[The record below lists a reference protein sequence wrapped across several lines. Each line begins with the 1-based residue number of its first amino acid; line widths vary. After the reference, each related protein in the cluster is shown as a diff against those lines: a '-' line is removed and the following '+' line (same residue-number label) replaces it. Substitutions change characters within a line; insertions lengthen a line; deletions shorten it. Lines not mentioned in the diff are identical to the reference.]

1 MNKALKVTL
10 LASIILNVL
19 LVGVLLGQL
28 PTRFATRSSFQ
39 QRMDT
44 AINDLPEPARS
55 RFRDKMEQTRKEVQT
70 IRDEIQKAR
79 NETIR
84 VFVADPFDG
93 AAYDRHVSHITE
105 LRVELGKRMAASM
118 KEFATGLPSE
128 QRQML
133 AEGLKRP
140 ATASR

>member
-1 MNKALKVTL
+1 MNKALKITL

-19 LVGVLLGQL
+19 FLGVLLGQL
-28 PTRFATRSSFQ
+28 PNRFAMGSSFQ
-39 QRMDT
+39 QRMDA

-55 RFRDKMEQTRKEVQT
+55 RFRDKIEQTRKEVQP
-70 IRDEIQKAR
+70 IRDQLQQAR

-84 VFVADPFDG
+84 VFAAEPFDE
-93 AAYDRHVSHITE
+93 AAYDRHVSDISE

-118 KEFATGLPSE
+118 KQLATGLPAE

-140 ATASR
+140 ATRSR